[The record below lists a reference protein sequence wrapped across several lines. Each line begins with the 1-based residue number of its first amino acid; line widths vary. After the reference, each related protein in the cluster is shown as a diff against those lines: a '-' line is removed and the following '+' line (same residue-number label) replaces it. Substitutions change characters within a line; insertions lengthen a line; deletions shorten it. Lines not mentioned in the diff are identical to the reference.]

1 MLLRYFTILTL
12 TLSSLFCVYDQP
24 LFEEYSTVLRTVNKN
39 RATIEDS
46 PLIEV
51 GSSGIVMRR
60 FENSQETIIARAIV
74 LAKDGIS
81 ALVEL
86 KPYDALAQN
95 TFPKLA
101 IIPKSEDEIRLNY
114 LYNRS
119 LIVAPT
125 YENYKAVTDYFT
137 KIDWVHPDIPAAY
150 LAKKYVPNPDLKDFG
165 ELCSINLTGLIAF
178 SIENREYFVDCISHK
193 IIKVSSGIKADDEQ
207 RLNVTPFYSRISAN
221 IQTSPLI
228 IGDKRIKD
236 YTSYYKKLL
245 GIE

>member
-1 MLLRYFTILTL
+1 L
-12 TLSSLFCVYDQP
+12 TLSFLFCAYDQP
-24 LFEEYSTVLRTVNKN
+24 LFEEYSTILRTVNKN

-60 FENSQETIIARAIV
+60 FENSQETIIARAVV

-81 ALVEL
+81 ALIEL
-86 KPYDALAQN
+86 KPYDALTQN

-101 IIPKSEDEIRLNY
+101 IIPKSGDEIRLNY
-114 LYNRS
+114 LYSRS
-119 LIVAPT
+119 LIVVPT
-125 YENYKAVTDYFT
+125 YEDYKAVTDYFT

-150 LAKKYVPNPDLKDFG
+150 LAKKYTPNPDLKDFG
-165 ELCSINLTGLIAF
+165 ELCSINLTGLIVF
-178 SIENREYFVDCISHK
+178 SIEKKEYFVDCISHK
-193 IIKVSSGIKADDEQ
+193 IIKVLSTDETDDKKQLAD
-207 RLNVTPFYSRISAN
+207 VVPFYSRISAN